1 MNESGASSRRSTAH
15 DDEDHDGEATRASRR
30 ETEKHGEESDQD
42 QPAGEEEVEDGTQ
55 EESAGEGDEDN
66 QGQDGGQDGDQNQD
80 QDEHQGDGKGREAL
94 PEDAHEERQ
103 AEPGQGRPTRAE
115 PAIPHPAPRATSLLP
130 SIQATEKITS
140 FMDFAGGLDLSLSME
155 ADSVAEAPSGRAS
168 GRAPP
173 PQRTSPSPPR
183 PLRTSAAQMATGP
196 MTATTTLVEQA
207 SRALQA
213 SSQLSPARS
222 AASVSTSGS
231 RIPRRAPGGARHAG
245 VSVGVGA
252 TSSTQTLQ
260 TPALQRVYVLEA
272 RCRALEEQVRLAQAR
287 AEAATAG
294 QTQMDDLPTLKAL
307 REQDAL
313 LAATQASNAQ
323 LQHEL
328 RALQAG
334 DKLAYAQMQA
344 ERDRLS
350 AEAFRLR
357 SQVEALE
364 AQLSGAGALSS
375 DRAAGLEN
383 QLEAARAALAE
394 TKREREAEDKRW
406 RQECEALRE
415 ALETADARAEG
426 RSARELARLREE
438 RTEAFEAA
446 AAARRLA
453 QRAEEERDALMA
465 ALEAGEHQVQAST
478 ADTSDIRTQALSRRA
493 AEPGSGSEKGSPE
506 RPRRQR
512 ETMASLLQ
520 PDDEDSVVILR
531 GKLAR
536 ATEERA
542 RLQAELHEAREAAE
556 QQLAE
561 LHDAFSAHRERAA
574 ERETELEKALTAARR
589 ERSLRPHTRVRDLER
604 ELAAVLRRQQTGA
617 STDASARVADVDQA
631 EALLQRLSA
640 EHARTTAER
649 DQLRAEKQQQAEAQ
663 EKLRGHCEEL
673 REVRDKLQADHAAAV
688 SDLQQRVD
696 AALALS
702 EKHRTG
708 KDAARSEASRLSAE
722 LERLRGEHARQVQ
735 RLEDA
740 LARRGAAEGT
750 IQGLQLLV
758 ERLQDALKR
767 APSPDALVEA
777 ERHRHRAEQECSRLK
792 AALHVAQQYH
802 TPTMQHF
809 TLLQAKVEQLE
820 DSAARR
826 ELQMKA
832 VVAQRDRAAALAK
845 EEADETW
852 RRRMMKK
859 VGSWGTDDG
868 TMCMWIKGEGVFG
881 NLCLNLVD
889 PTDQGK
895 ELSHM
900 RQQLDELLGVLQ
912 IMQQEGIRLPSA
924 VVSSLAR
931 AAASG

>member
-1 MNESGASSRRSTAH
+1 
-15 DDEDHDGEATRASRR
+15 
-30 ETEKHGEESDQD
+30 
-42 QPAGEEEVEDGTQ
+42 
-55 EESAGEGDEDN
+55 
-66 QGQDGGQDGDQNQD
+66 
-80 QDEHQGDGKGREAL
+80 
-94 PEDAHEERQ
+94 
-103 AEPGQGRPTRAE
+103 
-115 PAIPHPAPRATSLLP
+115 
-130 SIQATEKITS
+130 
-140 FMDFAGGLDLSLSME
+140 
-155 ADSVAEAPSGRAS
+155 
-168 GRAPP
+168 
-173 PQRTSPSPPR
+173 
-183 PLRTSAAQMATGP
+183 
-196 MTATTTLVEQA
+196 
-207 SRALQA
+207 
-213 SSQLSPARS
+213 
-222 AASVSTSGS
+222 
-231 RIPRRAPGGARHAG
+231 
-245 VSVGVGA
+245 
-252 TSSTQTLQ
+252 
-260 TPALQRVYVLEA
+260 LEA

-294 QTQMDDLPTLKAL
+294 QTQMDKLPTLKAL

-357 SQVEALE
+357 SQVEVLE

-394 TKREREAEDKRW
+394 TQREREVEDKRW

-465 ALEAGEHQVQAST
+465 ALEAGEQQVQTST
-478 ADTSDIRTQALSRRA
+478 ADASDTRTQAAGRRA
-493 AEPGSGSEKGSPE
+493 AEPGGGGERGSQE
-506 RPRRQR
+506 RPSRQR

-520 PDDEDSVVILR
+520 PGDEDSVVILR

-536 ATEERA
+536 AAEEQA
-542 RLQAELHEAREAAE
+542 RLQAELREAREAAE

-649 DQLRAEKQQQAEAQ
+649 DELRTEKQQQAETQ
-663 EKLRGHCEEL
+663 EKLRRHCEEL

-688 SDLQQRVD
+688 GDLQQRVD

-708 KDAARSEASRLSAE
+708 KDAARGEASRLSAE
-722 LERLRGEHARQVQ
+722 LERLRSEHARQVQ

-792 AALHVAQQYH
+792 ATLHVAQQYH

-820 DSAARR
+820 ESAARR

-845 EEADETW
+845 EEADEMW

-859 VGSWGTDDG
+859 VGSWGT
-868 TMCMWIKGEGVFG
+868 
-881 NLCLNLVD
+881 
-889 PTDQGK
+889 
-895 ELSHM
+895 
-900 RQQLDELLGVLQ
+900 
-912 IMQQEGIRLPSA
+912 
-924 VVSSLAR
+924 
-931 AAASG
+931 